1 MNASGIK
8 DLHYIRKLSEI
19 ILKLLEPFADCSLKE
34 FSNMTSVLN
43 PWLLEHS
50 SGYSYIIWQKLYE
63 RVLINLHFSAIYK
76 FDDKSDCSQPIM
88 MKQFFSTI

>member
-19 ILKLLEPFADCSLKE
+19 ILKLLEPFAHCNLKE
-34 FSNMTSVLN
+34 FD
-43 PWLLEHS
+43 W
-50 SGYSYIIWQKLYE
+50 
-63 RVLINLHFSAIYK
+63 
-76 FDDKSDCSQPIM
+76 SQPIM